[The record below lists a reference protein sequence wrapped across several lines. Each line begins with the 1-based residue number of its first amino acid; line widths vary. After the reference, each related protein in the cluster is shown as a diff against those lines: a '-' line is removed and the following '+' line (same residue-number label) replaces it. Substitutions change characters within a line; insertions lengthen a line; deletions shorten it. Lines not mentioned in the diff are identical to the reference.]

1 MVVIFTVVINTVKGQ
16 KWWLNFR
23 LYTAEILCEFSRQK
37 DPIFSLSIITKYSIT
52 LRLAAWKDNNQV
64 IYLPSYP
71 VSIRIITLSTQSIK
85 YLIQMYYYQN
95 ATKSFKLE
103 EKSSEIEYTTM
114 KFCVMIDYAPVGNSN
129 SSWTINSKDL
139 IGWLNLN

>member
-1 MVVIFTVVINTVKGQ
+1 TKRSNIFFINYYK
-16 KWWLNFR
+16 
-23 LYTAEILCEFSRQK
+23 
-37 DPIFSLSIITKYSIT
+37 IFYYFT

-129 SSWTINSKDL
+129 SS
-139 IGWLNLN
+139 